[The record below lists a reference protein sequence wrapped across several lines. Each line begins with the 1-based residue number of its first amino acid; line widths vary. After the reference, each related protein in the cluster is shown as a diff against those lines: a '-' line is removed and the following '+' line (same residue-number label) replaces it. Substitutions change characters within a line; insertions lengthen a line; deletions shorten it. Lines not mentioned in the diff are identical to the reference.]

1 MGWVAISCPG
11 AGAIAAHGPDAA
23 REPAIGRGTGT
34 LLRSA
39 GPAELMG
46 QGSILIEAQITATR
60 VLTPLLDIPFRHP
73 VAGRLTL
80 SQVPGGAL
88 SLVLERGRKVRHCSL
103 NLESGE
109 RPERIR
115 VMLSWESRSGVA
127 RLVVERPERDVA
139 PLATGFAD
147 PLALPFQALTEAAL
161 YPELEML
168 GEGVDF
174 LAVSDGIEPIGPM
187 PGLTGETA
195 IDTPD
200 GRRALRELRRGDL
213 VRIEGEGAVPV
224 LAALRRTLP
233 ARGLF
238 RPVQLFA
245 PYFGLTRDVVVA
257 AGQRLV
263 TEGAEVEYLFQSES
277 VLVAAQ
283 HLVTEK
289 TGAWA
294 ETGPLVTLHQLLLP
308 DQQVLGVCGA
318 RMESL
323 HVGRLRRSAALVE
336 ASLLAGYQRSRLP
349 HHAGHARP
357 VLRDYEAQMLA
368 SHRAA

>member
-1 MGWVAISCPG
+1 MGWVAVSCPG
-11 AGAIAAHGPDAA
+11 VGAIAASGPDT
-23 REPAIGRGTGT
+23 PAGRGTGT

-46 QGSILIEAQITATR
+46 QGSILLEAQITATR
-60 VLTPLLDIPFRHP
+60 VLNPLLDITFRHP

-88 SLVLERGRKVRHCSL
+88 SLVLERGSKVRQCSL
-103 NLESGE
+103 TLDSGE

-115 VMLSWESRSGVA
+115 AMLSWESRSGVA

-147 PLALPFQALTEAAL
+147 PVALPFQALTEAAL

-168 GEGVDF
+168 GAGVDF

-187 PGLTGETA
+187 PGLQGDTL
-195 IDTPD
+195 IDTPE
-200 GRRALRELRRGDL
+200 GRRAVRELRRGDL
-213 VRIEGEGAVPV
+213 VLIEGEGAVPV
-224 LAALRRTLP
+224 LAAVRRTLP

-245 PYFGLTRDVVVA
+245 PHFGLTRDVVVA

-263 TEGAEVEYLFQSES
+263 TGGEEVRYLFHSES

-283 HLVTEK
+283 HLVTDQ

-294 ETGPLVTLHQLLLP
+294 ETGPLVTMHQLLLP

-318 RMESL
+318 QMESL

-349 HHAGHARP
+349 HQPGHARP
-357 VLRDYEAQMLA
+357 VLRDYEAKILA
-368 SHRAA
+368 NHRAA